1 MKPRADRIE
10 SMRQW
15 LLGRH
20 PSLDSLAIDA
30 STDIIET
37 RTLDSLD
44 LVEFILFLEKESGR
58 PILVETLDADQLRTL
73 DRIYEA
79 FFEEHP

>member
-30 STDIIET
+30 GTDIIET